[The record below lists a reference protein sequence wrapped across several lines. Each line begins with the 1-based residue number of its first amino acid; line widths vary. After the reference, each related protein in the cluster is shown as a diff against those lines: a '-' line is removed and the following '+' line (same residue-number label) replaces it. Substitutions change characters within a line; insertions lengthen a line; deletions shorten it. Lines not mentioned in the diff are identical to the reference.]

1 MFGTKILIC
10 SQIVPIHPKL
20 ISISLNSIK
29 QPGRYN
35 AFNISHI
42 KPQTCEL
49 QEVYNVPNLTISPP
63 ALGTKNP

>member
-1 MFGTKILIC
+1 MFATKILIC

-29 QPGRYN
+29 QPSCYN
-35 AFNISHI
+35 AFNISYI

-49 QEVYNVPNLTISPP
+49 QEVYNAPNLTNSIPG
-63 ALGTKNP
+63 LGTL